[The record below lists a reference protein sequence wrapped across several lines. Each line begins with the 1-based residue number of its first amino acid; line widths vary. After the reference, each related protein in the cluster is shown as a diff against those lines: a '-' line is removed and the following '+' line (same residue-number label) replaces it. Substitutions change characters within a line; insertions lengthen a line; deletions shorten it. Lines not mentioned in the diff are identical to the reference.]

1 MLRITI
7 PSGDYWDERKQ
18 EFFKLEGQTIVLE
31 HSLVSVSKWES
42 KWKKAYLTKDQKTR
56 EELVDYVRCMTLT
69 NGVDPRFYQML
80 DNRTLNRITA
90 YIDDPMTATTFSE
103 HEQKQQTRSRQIIT
117 SELIYYWMVALQIP
131 IEMENWHLNRLLTL
145 IHICEIQNRTP
156 KKQSKQDLISQHA
169 KINAANK
176 KRFGTRG

>member
-69 NGVDPRFYQML
+69 GGVDSYL
-80 DNRTLNRITA
+80 
-90 YIDDPMTATTFSE
+90 
-103 HEQKQQTRSRQIIT
+103 
-117 SELIYYWMVALQIP
+117 
-131 IEMENWHLNRLLTL
+131 
-145 IHICEIQNRTP
+145 
-156 KKQSKQDLISQHA
+156 
-169 KINAANK
+169 
-176 KRFGTRG
+176 